1 MTEKRDSLQEST
13 LFACLQIGKLLTS
26 TVDQDEILNLIM
38 NKISAMIP
46 AENWSLLLLDE
57 TGQRLNFYIAVGI
70 DFEKVKQLKIPV
82 GRGIAGYVA
91 RTGEAAFVDDVSR
104 DEHFIDEVD
113 RMTGFVT
120 QNIICLPLSVRK
132 RVLGV
137 IEIVNI
143 DDMIAFKN
151 TYLPTLSI
159 FADYAAI
166 AIENARNFNQIRK
179 LSITDEYTGLF
190 NARYMHSVLDQLL
203 ENCDQ
208 LAVVFV
214 DIDDFKQVVDS
225 HGHLAGSRVLEEIGV
240 TISGCLDKL
249 DILVKYGGDEF
260 IILLPNK
267 DKSSAC
273 NQVKSILNEIRK
285 RTYLTSSPKSVQ
297 VTASFGIAMYPDDAT
312 TKKEL
317 LLKADNLMYRI
328 KRSTKNDL
336 ATS

>member
-1 MTEKRDSLQEST
+1 MTGKRDSIHEST
-13 LFACLQIGKLLTS
+13 LIACLQIGKLLTS
-26 TVDQDEILNLIM
+26 TVDLNEILHLIM
-38 NKISAMIP
+38 NKIRAMIP

-70 DFEKVKQLKIPV
+70 DLEKVKQLKIPI
-82 GRGIAGYVA
+82 GRGVAGYVA
-91 RTGEAAFVDDVSR
+91 QTGKAAFVDDVSCDR
-104 DEHFIDEVD
+104 HFSDEVD
-113 RMTGFVT
+113 KATGFIT
-120 QNIICLPLSVRK
+120 QNIICLPLSVHK

-143 DDMIAFKN
+143 DDMSAFKN

-166 AIENARNFNQIRK
+166 AIENARHFTQIRN

-190 NARYMHSVLDQLL
+190 NARYMNSILDELL

-214 DIDDFKQVVDS
+214 DIDNFKQVVDS
-225 HGHLAGSRVLEEIGV
+225 HGHLSGSQVLEEIGA

-249 DILVKYGGDEF
+249 DVLVKYGGDEF
-260 IILLPNK
+260 IILLPDK
-267 DKSSAC
+267 DKSSARK
-273 NQVKSILNEIRK
+273 QVKRILSEIRSS
-285 RTYLTSSPKSVQ
+285 TYLNSSAETVQ

-317 LLKADNLMYRI
+317 LLKADNLMYSV
-328 KRSTKNDL
+328 KRSTKNNL